1 MVKQKFMERI
11 SLEIAYKFLKLRI
24 HQESVIEEDKRDK
37 KWIARKERLEKDLKN
52 ILKLCQ
58 GKGVKRR
65 GNETSNDSKVYNLI
79 DKIG

>member
-1 MVKQKFMERI
+1 MERV

-24 HQESVIEEDKRDK
+24 HQEIGTEDEKKDK
-37 KWIARKERLEKDLKN
+37 KWISRKERLEKDLKN
-52 ILKLCQ
+52 IVKLCQ